1 MIQIRKAKVEEV
13 NLIVDFQQKMAWE
26 TEKLKLDEN
35 ELTAGVRA
43 VFHNTSKGCYFV
55 ALEDNII
62 IGSLM
67 ITYEWSDWRNRTVYW
82 IQSVYVLPEHRQKG
96 VYKALYAHIVS
107 LMNED
112 EKVGGVRL
120 YVDKSNRIAQ
130 TVYTKM
136 GMNGDHYQLF
146 ERMKDI

>member
-13 NLIVDFQQKMAWE
+13 NLIIDFQQKMAWE

-43 VFHNTSKGCYFV
+43 VFHDSAKGCYFV

-96 VYKALYAHIVS
+96 VYKALYAHILS

-146 ERMKDI
+146 ERMKGI

>member
-43 VFHNTSKGCYFV
+43 VFHDSAKGCYFV

-96 VYKALYAHIVS
+96 VYKALYAHILS

-146 ERMKDI
+146 ERMKGI

>member
-1 MIQIRKAKVEEV
+1 M

-43 VFHNTSKGCYFV
+43 VFHDSAKGCYFV

-96 VYKALYAHIVS
+96 VYKALYAHILS

-146 ERMKDI
+146 ERMKGI

>member
-1 MIQIRKAKVEEV
+1 MIQIRKAKVEDV
-13 NLIVDFQQKMAWE
+13 NVIVDFQQKMAWE
-26 TEKLKLDEN
+26 TEKLKLDKK
-35 ELTAGVRA
+35 ELTAGVGV
-43 VFHNTSKGCYFV
+43 VFQDSSKGCYFV

-96 VYKALYAHIVS
+96 VYKALYAHILS

-130 TVYTKM
+130 TVYTKT

-146 ERMKDI
+146 ERMKGI